1 MNKDQQKNDK
11 LNSTKSLN
19 LSIWIL
25 VIISILVIA
34 AILIGQL
41 LYDNGAISSNKFY
54 ENTRIN
60 GIEVAGMEKDEVANL
75 ISSRLQQAKN
85 EITIKLIYK
94 DKDWLMTGDD
104 FESNSDI
111 FPIIEQTFEKGRT
124 GSIIEKIMTVREIK
138 EKGLNVGVS
147 YRYILGGFD
156 DKINSIISE
165 INQDPIEPHIEFKPD
180 EAEDK
185 MFTLKE
191 GKNGVEVDKDALYE
205 NIDNAFLASVNI
217 VVEIPVSEIPFES
230 SNDRLLANTKL
241 RSDFSTSYAS
251 SQSGRKN
258 NIKISLGDFNGMT
271 VLPGQEISFNNITGN
286 MTPEKGYQKAKIILN
301 GIYVDDFGGGACQA
315 STTLYNA
322 LILADI

>member
-241 RSDFSTSYAS
+241 RSDFSTS
-251 SQSGRKN
+251 
-258 NIKISLGDFNGMT
+258 
-271 VLPGQEISFNNITGN
+271 
-286 MTPEKGYQKAKIILN
+286 
-301 GIYVDDFGGGACQA
+301 
-315 STTLYNA
+315 
-322 LILADI
+322 